1 MQSLVSV
8 SSSCR
13 LLDLPAEHCSSLY
26 TCLSRCPLKGDRST
40 WRDHTR
46 VSISDLES
54 GRSQGAKATWPT
66 PSIPAQQG
74 RRGSHEVQDTVV
86 LGWMPR
92 AGGGGALG
100 SPVWPQSVLS
110 LRPRRSKQGVR
121 CKGSNHLYSWKK
133 SSCNNWIKER
143 ELLWWEH
150 FITQCSLNYF

>member
-13 LLDLPAEHCSSLY
+13 LLDLTAEHCSSLY
-26 TCLSRCPLKGDRST
+26 TCLPRYPLKGDWST
-40 WRDHTR
+40 RRDRTR

-92 AGGGGALG
+92 AGGHQAAQCDPSQRSACARGSQSSEGWGARAAITCTAERKARVTTG
-100 SPVWPQSVLS
+100 SK
-110 LRPRRSKQGVR
+110 RA
-121 CKGSNHLYSWKK
+121 
-133 SSCNNWIKER
+133 SSCDGSI
-143 ELLWWEH
+143 LSH
-150 FITQCSLNYF
+150 SAH